1 MFKQSTKNQEEIP
14 GVWSLLFKQQINFS
28 RFLWSSDVVLFKQL
42 TKLFLKIFSNIIDI
56 NLIKRKLRTV
66 ATLLHKLIGESK
78 C

>member
-1 MFKQSTKNQEEIP
+1 MFKQNTKNQEEIP

-28 RFLWSSDVVLFKQL
+28 RLLWSSDVVLFKQL

-56 NLIKRKLRTV
+56 NLIKRKLGTV

>member
-28 RFLWSSDVVLFKQL
+28 RLLWSSDVVLFKQL